1 MQKIKKVYSKATFFI
16 MAVAHGST
24 LDSQNYL
31 EPKTLNIPRY
41 TNTQNSL
48 AKPAENTHTLTLIS
62 ILPLHC
68 LYHA

>member
-1 MQKIKKVYSKATFFI
+1 MQKIKKVYLKAIFFI

-31 EPKTLNIPRY
+31 DYLDPKTLKTPRY

-48 AKPAENTHTLTLIS
+48 AKLAERTLLS
-62 ILPLHC
+62 P
-68 LYHA
+68 